1 METAQPRLRRLK
13 VLLIFV
19 KIKAPGVKPTFQS
32 RTMREKLSRRV
43 EVAKIGHNS
52 NLNLKSN

>member
-1 METAQPRLRRLK
+1 MLQ
-13 VLLIFV
+13 IFV

-43 EVAKIGHNS
+43 EVARIGHIS